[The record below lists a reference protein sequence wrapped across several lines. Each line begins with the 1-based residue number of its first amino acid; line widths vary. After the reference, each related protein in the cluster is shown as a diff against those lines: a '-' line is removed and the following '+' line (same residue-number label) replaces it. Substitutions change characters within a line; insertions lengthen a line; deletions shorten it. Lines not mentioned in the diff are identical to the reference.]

1 MWVLAGTSSDS
12 SPSTSNRTSG
22 SSINSSE
29 LSESDRYAVPGSG
42 LLAGLYEVGV
52 VVVGDLLLLGPG
64 VGLAG
69 AAAAS
74 VGLTILKI
82 YNEKDGIN
90 YKS

>member
-1 MWVLAGTSSDS
+1 M
-12 SPSTSNRTSG
+12 
-22 SSINSSE
+22 
-29 LSESDRYAVPGSG
+29 PGSG